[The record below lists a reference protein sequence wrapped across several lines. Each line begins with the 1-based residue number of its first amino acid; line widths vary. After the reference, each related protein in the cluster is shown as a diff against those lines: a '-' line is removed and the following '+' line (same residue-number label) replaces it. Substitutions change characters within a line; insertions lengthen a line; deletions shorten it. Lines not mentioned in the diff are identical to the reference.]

1 MRALL
6 AASMALMLMS
16 PAQAELKSAAS
27 FLPNSVGADLSQDQT
42 DVALEERESL
52 TGRPASPGGAESS
65 LRHLGRISITRVSA
79 PPTGRFRLSFAWVPV
94 ATFAFQNLRYDSSS
108 AFITETKFQMFRT
121 SLGIGPELRLNL
133 AGGILAANLVP
144 GAAYSWVSWSSPVS
158 GGSMA
163 RPNVNLA
170 ASVGYERYLTRSI
183 AIKAFGRRV
192 WEDTG
197 VWSEAFSSSQGFE
210 VPVKSV
216 ATTTVGVTL
225 SYVFF

>member
-1 MRALL
+1 MRRLL
-6 AASMALMLMS
+6 AASMALMLTTS
-16 PAQAELKSAAS
+16 AHATLESAAS

-42 DVALEERESL
+42 DVALEEREGL
-52 TGRPASPGGAESS
+52 TGRPVSPGGTESS
-65 LRHLGRISITRVSA
+65 LRHLSRISVTKISP
-79 PPTGRFRLSFAWVPV
+79 PPTGRLRLSFAWVPV
-94 ATFAFQNLRYDSSS
+94 ATFAFQNLRYDSTS

-121 SLGIGPELRLNL
+121 SLGVGPEARLNL
-133 AGGILAANLVP
+133 FGGILAANIVP

-170 ASVGYERYLTRSI
+170 ASIGYERFLTRSI
-183 AIKAFGRRV
+183 ALKVFGRRV

-197 VWSEAFSSSQGFE
+197 VWNEAFSSSQGFE

-216 ATTTVGVTL
+216 ATSVIGISL